1 VANFV
6 LDSLSQAQ
14 ATNVLS
20 SVGPGGM
27 TVLFRPNVQQQH
39 RILDRIGKQEKENL
53 GLMEQNK
60 ALSDIVAGEL
70 NKSSSRPSKSTLST
84 E

>member
-1 VANFV
+1 
-6 LDSLSQAQ
+6 
-14 ATNVLS
+14 
-20 SVGPGGM
+20 M

-70 NKSSSRPSKSTLST
+70 NKSSSRPSNSTLST